1 MKKIH
6 NFTLVELL
14 VTMGVFCILL
24 MVSMQIFGNAGK
36 LWTRSEQKNNTFAAA
51 RTALEFVSARIQSHA
66 YTEDMP
72 FEISNDST
80 QHYRIFF
87 PTVMP
92 MNRKDASGNDR
103 DKYSMRF
110 VGFDLDENSGILKM
124 YIHSDEGNSS
134 FLNLMPPYSANRRR
148 RGGNNY
154 SNADDARTGV
164 RSEVFTN
171 TETHNTVE
179 IVENV
184 TDFRFY
190 CYDLPQNPGDPLI
203 LRNNIS
209 GTNAL
214 NSPPYLLVIELRM
227 LESKDIYRKWSDSN
241 TSAEEKEEIVNEF
254 GHAFHR
260 ALLLGDRR
268 RL

>member
-1 MKKIH
+1 MKRKIY

-92 MNRKDASGNDR
+92 MNRKDENGNDR

-110 VGFDLDENSGILKM
+110 VGFDLDEATGILKM

-134 FLNLMPPYSANRRR
+134 FLNVMPPYSANRRR
-148 RGGNNY
+148 RGGNSY
-154 SNADDARTGV
+154 SNADSARAGV
-164 RSEVFTN
+164 RNEVFSSSP
-171 TETHNTVE
+171 ETHNTVE

-184 TDFRFY
+184 VDFRFY

-209 GTNAL
+209 GSNAL
-214 NSPPYLLVIELRM
+214 NSPPYLLVVELRM
-227 LESKDIYRKWSDSN
+227 LESKDLYQKWFN
-241 TSAEEKEEIVNEF
+241 ANVTEREEIVNEF
-254 GHAFHR
+254 GHTFHR

>member
-36 LWTRSEQKNNTFAAA
+36 LWTRSEQKNSVYAAA
-51 RTALEFVSARIQSHA
+51 RTAMEFISARIQSHA

-72 FEISNDST
+72 FEISAASGN
-80 QHYRIFF
+80 YNRIFF
-87 PTVMP
+87 PSSMP
-92 MNRKDASGNDR
+92 MNRKNNSGNDR

-110 VGFDLDENSGILKM
+110 IGFHLDQSTGVLKM
-124 YIHSDEGNSS
+124 NIYSDEGNRS
-134 FLNLMPPYSANRRR
+134 FLNIMPPYSANRRR

-154 SNADDARTGV
+154 STAAAARNAVSSAIF
-164 RSEVFTN
+164 SSSIAS
-171 TETHNTVE
+171 HNSVE

-184 TDFRFY
+184 TNFRLL
-190 CYDLPQNPGDPLI
+190 CYDLPQNPGDELI
-203 LRNNIS
+203 LRDPDS
-209 GTNAL
+209 DGSL
-214 NSPPYLLVIELRM
+214 YSPPYLLIIELHM
-227 LESKDIYRKWSDSN
+227 LESKEQYQKWRTGTTSEREDIRD
-241 TSAEEKEEIVNEF
+241 EF
-254 GHAFHR
+254 GHTFHR

-268 RL
+268 RLE